1 MGWSFGTQG
10 IPSGGRRAARVFDLG
25 SLAAVILALSIP
37 LGGAATAGSDGEST
51 VGPDTQIAVAAAP
64 CALPQA
70 LAKAK
75 EDKAARKAYVKE
87 LAADPDSK
95 CALDGLKTL
104 NAAPADPAAG
114 NCKIGDAFL
123 DVHREDDAIAAYKK
137 GLEADPGADCASEG
151 LDEAGPGW
159 FKRKADWVLDAI
171 PTFLVWVGL
180 FLLTGLLILLIGY
193 WPAAK
198 RKMQSARLVG
208 PLVSSLLSPRL
219 TFETIADDCVSGKP
233 GPPIVARIK
242 ALLAKMREEAVAK
255 VPLEYDLDF
264 GTPGEEF
271 ADLVSADKGLKSSL
285 DNASDISEQTK
296 LVAALLGLVY
306 SLLPIQRF
314 EISGCLE
321 PPEGSVASASLLL
334 EEDTQLRAGTT
345 VKRTIKSGTP
355 GAAEYMTLV
364 EPAAVWIQFEVARAI
379 EGKGPD
385 ARAAES
391 WALLDEGLRLYRLGE
406 PTDAREAYERA
417 LLADSRNWAV
427 YVSLAVAEARSEQNF
442 EAAMKRTLEAL
453 KKMEE
458 EAYG

>member
-1 MGWSFGTQG
+1 NMKWSFGTQR
-10 IPSGGRRAARVFDLG
+10 IPSGRRRAVRFFDLG
-25 SLAAVILALSIP
+25 TLAAVVLALSVSV
-37 LGGAATAGSDGEST
+37 GGAAAAGTDGGTGTAE
-51 VGPDTQIAVAAAP
+51 AAP
-64 CALPQA
+64 CVLPKALV
-70 LAKAK
+70 KAK

-87 LAADPDSK
+87 LAVDPGSK
-95 CALDGLKTL
+95 CALDGLKAL
-104 NAAPADPAAG
+104 NAPAAEPAAG
-114 NCKIGDAFL
+114 SCKIGNAFL

-137 GLEADPGADCASEG
+137 GLEANPGSDCASDG

-159 FKRKADWVLDAI
+159 FKRTADCVLDAI

-180 FLLTGLLILLIGY
+180 LLLACLLILLIAY
-193 WPAAK
+193 WPRAK
-198 RKMQSARLVG
+198 RKMQTARLVG
-208 PLVSSLLSPRL
+208 PLIGRVLRPRL
-219 TFETIADDCVSGKP
+219 TFETIADDCVEGKP

-242 ALLAKMREEAVAK
+242 ELLAKMRDEAVAK

-296 LVAALLGLVY
+296 LVAAVLGLVY

-321 PPEGSVASASLLL
+321 PPQDSAASASLLL
-334 EEDTQLRAGTT
+334 EEDTQRRAGTT
-345 VKRTIKSGTP
+345 VKRTVKSATP

-379 EGKGPD
+379 EGKAPD

-406 PTDAREAYERA
+406 LADAREAYERA

-427 YVSLAVAEARSEQNF
+427 YVSLAVAEARSATDF

-458 EAYG
+458 ESND